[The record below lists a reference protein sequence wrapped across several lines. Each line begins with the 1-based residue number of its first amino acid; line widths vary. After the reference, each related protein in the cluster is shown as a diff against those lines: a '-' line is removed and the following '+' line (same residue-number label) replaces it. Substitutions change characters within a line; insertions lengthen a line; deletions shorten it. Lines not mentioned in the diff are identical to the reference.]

1 MSTKKRRISVTMPD
15 QYVKALDSLVEDGT
29 YLNQGEV
36 IRAGIRLVFKQH
48 NLEIMSKP
56 LRDQYE

>member
-1 MSTKKRRISVTMPD
+1 MPTRQRRISVTMSD
-15 QYVKALDSLVEDGT
+15 QYVKSLEGLVENGT
-29 YLNQGEV
+29 YLNTGEA

>member
-1 MSTKKRRISVTMPD
+1 MPTRQRRISVTMTD
-15 QYVKALDSLVEDGT
+15 QYVKSLEGLVENGT
-29 YLNQGEV
+29 YLNTGEA

-48 NLEIMSKP
+48 NLEIMSRP